1 MTPQE
6 KDLITTLLE
15 RLRGAAGQPKDPEA
29 DALIRQAMAEQPD
42 APYLLTQTVLIQDI
56 SLHTAQ
62 NRIAELEK
70 QLADAQAAKPA
81 PSFLGGLFGRSEPA
95 APAASGSVPSA
106 GPWSRPQPPS
116 APPQQTMAPAAFA
129 QPGYGQGGYAQP
141 PGGMGSVFG
150 SGGGGGFLRQAATT
164 AAGIAG
170 GALLFQGIES
180 LFGRGMGGGGF
191 FGGQGYTPGLGET
204 VINNYYGGEPG
215 GDASG
220 ADFAGSGFDPGTGQD
235 YAPSQDGGQDFDPG
249 QDDGSDFG
257 GGDDFSGGD
266 STC

>member
-15 RLRGAAGQPKDPEA
+15 RLKAAAGQPKDPEA
-29 DALIRQAMAEQPD
+29 EASIRQAMNEQPD
-42 APYLLTQTVLIQDI
+42 APYYLVQTVLIQDI
-56 SLHTAQ
+56 SLHNAQ
-62 NRIAELEK
+62 NRIAELER
-70 QLADAQAAKPA
+70 QLSAAQAAKPVT
-81 PSFLGGLFGRSEPA
+81 SFLGGLFGRSEPA
-95 APAASGSVPSA
+95 SAQGSGSVPAA
-106 GPWSRPQPPS
+106 GPWARPQP
-116 APPQQTMAPAAFA
+116 QPAAPFA
-129 QPGYGQGGYAQP
+129 QPSYGQTGYGPGGAA

-150 SGGGGGFLRQAATT
+150 SGAGGGGFLRQAATT

-204 VINNYYGGEPG
+204 VINNYYGGEG
-215 GDASG
+215 GSDAGPDFASG
-220 ADFAGSGFDPGTGQD
+220 GFDPGTGQD
-235 YAPSQDGGQDFDPG
+235 DDPGQDFGPG
-249 QDDGSDFG
+249 QDDGSDLGG

>member
-1 MTPQE
+1 MTAMTPQE

-15 RLRGAAGQPKDPEA
+15 RLKGAAGQPKDPEA
-29 DALIRQAMAEQPD
+29 EALIRQAMAEQPD
-42 APYLLTQTVLIQDI
+42 APYLLTQTVLIEDI
-56 SLHTAQ
+56 SLHNAQ

-81 PSFLGGLFGRSEPA
+81 TSFLGGLFGHSQPA
-95 APAASGSVPSA
+95 PQPSSSSVPAA
-106 GPWSRPQPPS
+106 GPWSRPQQPS
-116 APPQQTMAPAAFA
+116 APPQQMAPAAFA
-129 QPGYGQGGYAQP
+129 QPSYAQP
-141 PGGMGSVFG
+141 PGGIGSVFG
-150 SGGGGGFLRQAATT
+150 SGAGGGGFLRQAATT

-204 VINNYYGGEPG
+204 VINNYYGSDPG

-220 ADFAGSGFDPGTGQD
+220 ADFASSGFDPGTGQD
-235 YAPSQDGGQDFDPG
+235 YDPSQDSGQDFDPG
-249 QDDGSDFG
+249 QGDGSDFG
-257 GGDDFSGGD
+257 GGGDFSGGD